1 MSNFAR
7 IAANRLRDMQFPLT
21 EHERLQYA
29 TLLDF
34 LSNDVGRCHACL
46 QQMGKIMG
54 DDFQPGADLSVE
66 LPMRL
71 YRIINGEER

>member
-29 TLLDF
+29 TLLD
-34 LSNDVGRCHACL
+34 LLGNDVGRCHACL
-46 QQMGKIMG
+46 QQMAKIMG
-54 DDFQPGADLSVE
+54 DDFQAGTDLTIE
-66 LPMRL
+66 LPTRL
-71 YRIINGEER
+71 HQIINGD

>member
-7 IAANRLRDMQFPLT
+7 IAANRLREMQYPLT
-21 EHERLQYA
+21 EHERLQFA
-29 TLLDF
+29 TLLDL

-46 QQMGKIMG
+46 QPMAKIMG
-54 DDFQPGADLSVE
+54 DDFQAGADLSVE

-71 YRIINGEER
+71 YQIINGEER